1 MSTDY
6 GQPTRP
12 PSPATPAYAYAP
24 QPYQPP
30 HPVVVHVQ
38 AKSGGLTRAIML
50 MLGLVLFAMV
60 FIVGV
65 FIGIGGM
72 LAGAEYNKMVLQQPW
87 RDGTG
92 RTIAIIPIEGAIDER
107 QAAFVRAAADEVIK
121 SRAFAGV
128 ILRVDSPGGGVSASD
143 QIWHDVERIKKA
155 GYPVVAS
162 FGGVAASGGYYVS
175 CAADAIVAEQT
186 CITGSIGVIAQV
198 LTFSEAMSKVG
209 IQPVTMVASG
219 SPEKD
224 TANDPFRA
232 WTEKDRQSIRLMLD
246 SAYDVFYSR
255 VKAGRNKVIASD
267 EALRAVANGS
277 IFTAEQ
283 ALNNGLVDSIGYLD
297 DAIVQMESRCG
308 IATDRA
314 KVVRL
319 SRPPS
324 LFGDGLLGITHP
336 EHHDASAVSMD
347 RAWSPESIRR
357 VMEELS
363 TPRVLYR
370 LH

>member
-1 MSTDY
+1 MNQDF
-6 GQPTRP
+6 GRPTNP
-12 PSPATPAYAYAP
+12 PHSVPPVP
-24 QPYQPP
+24 IMPYPP
-30 HPVVVHVQ
+30 HPIVVHVQ
-38 AKSGGLTRAIML
+38 AKSGGMTRAIMFI
-50 MLGLVLFAMV
+50 LGLGLFAMV

-65 FIGIGGM
+65 LFGIGGM
-72 LAGAEYNKMVLQQPW
+72 LAGAEYNTMVLQQPW

-143 QIWHDVERIKKA
+143 QIWHDIERIKKA
-155 GYPVVAS
+155 GYPVIAS
-162 FGGVAASGGYYVS
+162 FGGVAASGGYYVA
-175 CAADAIVAEQT
+175 CAADSIVAEQT

-198 LTFSEAMSKVG
+198 LTFSEAMSKIG
-209 IQPVTMVASG
+209 IQPITLVASG

-224 TANDPFRA
+224 TANDPFRM
-232 WTEKDRQSIRLMLD
+232 WNDKDRQSIRLMLD
-246 SAYDVFYSR
+246 SAYDVFFSR
-255 VKAGRNKVIASD
+255 VQAGRGKAIATEQAMRS
-267 EALRAVANGS
+267 VANGA

-283 ALNNGLVDSIGYLD
+283 ALQNGLVDSIGYLD
-297 DAIVQMESRCG
+297 DAVAQMEIRCS

-319 SRPPS
+319 SKPPSFFGDS
-324 LFGDGLLGITHP
+324 LFGFARQA
-336 EHHDASAVSMD
+336 EWASVASSIEQAMT
-347 RAWSPESIRR
+347 PESIR
-357 VMEELS
+357 EALDELS
-363 TPRVLYR
+363 TPRVMYR